1 MAKKKLLK
9 LKPVKGHMYSEVYAT
24 WNPLKGSCFHCCP
37 YCYVL
42 KMSAKKQRPI
52 HVDADA
58 YRVDLESGHTIMI
71 CSGCDLFAEDI
82 PNELIK
88 RTLDYA
94 DKFDNTYWLQSKNPA
109 RMLDFVDHPVIKKA
123 VLLTTIETNRDH
135 KEFMGKAPSV
145 VARADAMAKLHELG
159 LRTMVT
165 VEPMM
170 AFDRTAL
177 VGLIRKC
184 SPEQVNLGVNTN
196 THISLPE
203 PEKVDVLKLINELR
217 GFTNVVVKD
226 NLKNWLSK
234 H

>member
-1 MAKKKLLK
+1 MGKKKLLK
-9 LKPVKGHMYSEVYAT
+9 LKPVKGNMYNDVFAT

-42 KMSAKKQRPI
+42 KMSNKKQKPI
-52 HVDADA
+52 HVDEDA
-58 YRVDLESGHTIMI
+58 FRIDLESGHTIMVV
-71 CSGCDLFAEDI
+71 SGCDLFAQDLPDEWI
-82 PNELIK
+82 L
-88 RTLDYA
+88 RVLDYA
-94 DKFDNTYWLQSKNPA
+94 DKFDNIYWLQTKNPV
-109 RMLDFVDHPVIKKA
+109 RMLDFVDHPVMNKA
-123 VLLTTIETNRDH
+123 VLLTTIETNRDY
-135 KEFMGKAPSV
+135 KEFMGKAPGV
-145 VARADAMAKLHELG
+145 VTRADAMAKLHKLG

-170 AFDRTAL
+170 AFDRAAL

-203 PEKVDVLKLINELR
+203 PEKVDVLKLINELK
-217 GFTNVVVKD
+217 GFTEVVVKD
-226 NLKNWLSK
+226 NLKSWLSK

>member
-1 MAKKKLLK
+1 
-9 LKPVKGHMYSEVYAT
+9 MYLEVYAT
-24 WNPLKGSCFHCCP
+24 FNPVKGRCSHRCP
-37 YCYVL
+37 YCYL
-42 KMSAKKQRPI
+42 MKMSSKQQPPI
-52 HVDADA
+52 HIDEDA
-58 YRVDLESGHTIMI
+58 YRVGLESGHTIMI

-82 PNELIK
+82 PDELIK
-88 RTLDYA
+88 RALDYA
-94 DKFDNTYWLQSKNPA
+94 EKFDNIYWLQTKNPV
-109 RMLDFVDHPVIKKA
+109 RMLDFVDHPIMKKA
-123 VLLTTIETNRDH
+123 VLLTTIETNRDY

-226 NLKNWLSK
+226 NLKTWLSK

>member
-1 MAKKKLLK
+1 
-9 LKPVKGHMYSEVYAT
+9 MYNEVYAT
-24 WNPLKGSCFHCCP
+24 WNPLKGSCFHSCP

-42 KMSAKKQRPI
+42 KMSTKKLKPI
-52 HVDADA
+52 HVDEDA
-58 YRVDLESGHTIMI
+58 FRIDLESGHTIMVV
-71 CSGCDLFAEDI
+71 SGCDLFAQDLPDEWI
-82 PNELIK
+82 L
-88 RTLDYA
+88 RVLDYA
-94 DKFDNTYWLQSKNPA
+94 DKFDNIYWLQTKNPV
-109 RMLDFVDHPVIKKA
+109 RMLDFENHPIMKKA
-123 VLLTTIETNRDH
+123 VLLTTIETNRDY
-135 KEFMGKAPSV
+135 KEFMGKAPGV
-145 VARADAMAKLHELG
+145 VARADAMAKLRKLG

-165 VEPMM
+165 IEPMM

-203 PEKVDVLKLINELR
+203 PEKVDVLKLIDELR

-226 NLKNWLSK
+226 NLKTWLSK